1 MRTILAV
8 LLATSAP
15 CMAAEI
21 SVRTERPVP
30 LVVIDGVIDAATYDT
45 FLAKTKGLDKALVR
59 LRSRGGRINPAMAI
73 GRAIRQRQ
81 WATEVFQLCE
91 SACALMWMS
100 GIERHLRGGSRLGFH
115 QPREED
121 GSVSITGVATEV
133 AYLRELGYGDAT
145 IGFAVQAAP
154 TNMKW
159 ITSTADARQAG
170 ISVTPNYLTVQM
182 PAPTTH
188 TVEPNAA
195 VKRNA
200 AASKAVSETP
210 THGAIGA
217 PVAPWSIKAQ

>member
-1 MRTILAV
+1 MRTFLAI
-8 LLATSAP
+8 LLATTAP
-15 CMAAEI
+15 CMGAEI
-21 SVRTERPVP
+21 TVHTDRPMP
-30 LVVIDGVIDAATYDT
+30 LVVIDGVIDATTYET
-45 FLAKTKGLDKALVR
+45 FMAKTKGLDKALVR
-59 LRSRGGRINPAMAI
+59 LRSRGGRVNPAMAI
-73 GRAIRQRQ
+73 GRVVRQRQ

-100 GIERHLRGGSRLGFH
+100 GIERYLPGGSRLGFH

-121 GSVSITGVATEV
+121 GSVSITGVATEA

-159 ITSTADARQAG
+159 ITSAADAWRAG
-170 ISVTPNYLTVQM
+170 ISVTPHYLTVQM

-195 VKRNA
+195 VKRNG
-200 AASKAVSETP
+200 AASKTVSETP
-210 THGAIGA
+210 THSAIGA
-217 PVAPWSIKAQ
+217 PVAPSPIKAQ